1 MCLKEFS
8 LTGLIR
14 PSMTF
19 EFTLNF
25 NKNLCIHNFDIHI
38 YSFDKI
44 KI

>member
-19 EFTLNF
+19 EVILNF
-25 NKNLCIHNFDIHI
+25 NKNLSILNVDIHI
-38 YSFDKI
+38 YDFDKI